1 MKNKLTLNCLDI
13 EITDD
18 KVLIYDLLH
27 DVSED
32 EAKKIMQYLLNE
44 ALIEDE
50 NIECQIVKM

>member
-27 DVSED
+27 DVSDE

>member
-27 DVSED
+27 DVSDE
-32 EAKKIMQYLLNE
+32 EAKKIMQYLLDE

-50 NIECQIVKM
+50 SIECQIVKM

>member
-1 MKNKLTLNCLDI
+1 MNNKLTLNCLDI

>member
-13 EITDD
+13 EITDE